1 MTRRCERATIAFLL
15 AGVLAMLACA
25 LYARFT
31 QPSIAKRVPAQIQQA
46 QAGSS
51 PEKERIAALMAQAA
65 QNPGNADTLLELA
78 QEFMSQ
84 GQPDAAAGFLDRAML
99 ADVANPMPSYLLG
112 YLRHQQGREQEACE
126 LMERSLAIK
135 DQAAVRASLGML
147 YRYYAKDNAKAE
159 AHWKRALEMPDLEAE
174 QKRTV
179 EAELAKLAQEQ
190 GARP

>member
-1 MTRRCERATIAFLL
+1 MTRRCEQATLAFLF

-25 LYARFT
+25 LWARFT
-31 QPSIAKRVPAQIQQA
+31 QPSIVKRAQGEVQQA
-46 QAGSS
+46 QAGTSADTSRISS
-51 PEKERIAALMAQAA
+51 LMAETAK
-65 QNPGNADTLLELA
+65 NPGNVDALLELA

-84 GQPDAAAGFLDRAML
+84 GQPDAAAGFLDRAMS
-99 ADVANPMPSYLLG
+99 ADAANPMPPYLLG

-126 LMERSLAIK
+126 LMERSLAVR

-159 AHWKRALEMPDLEAE
+159 AHWKRALELPDLEAE
-174 QKRTV
+174 QRKTV

-190 GARP
+190 GATP

>member
-1 MTRRCERATIAFLL
+1 MTRRAEQTVLAFLL

-25 LYARFT
+25 LWARFT
-31 QPSIAKRVPAQIQQA
+31 QPSIVKRLPAQAQQA
-46 QAGSS
+46 QAEISPAQSRISS
-51 PEKERIAALMAQAA
+51 LMAETAK
-65 QNPGNADTLLELA
+65 NPGNVDALLELA

-84 GQPDAAAGFLDRAML
+84 GQPDAAAGFLGRAMS
-99 ADVANPMPSYLLG
+99 ADAANPMPPYLLG

-126 LMERSLAIK
+126 LMERSLAIR
-135 DQAAVRASLGML
+135 DQAAVRASLGMV

-174 QKRTV
+174 QRKTV

-190 GARP
+190 GATP